1 MPEVPKEVTPEKKV
15 STPLPEE
22 PEAPPVQ
29 GTWLLYKSW
38 KDDSRLQH
46 LALVVNGSYVFI
58 SCLS

>member
-1 MPEVPKEVTPEKKV
+1 MPEVPKEVIPEKKV

-29 GTWLLYKSW
+29 GTWLLYQSCT
-38 KDDSRLQH
+38 DDSHLPH
-46 LALVVNGSYVFI
+46 LALVINGSYVFI